1 MTKPNVVVLLLITLS
16 SNCFALNNPTITHD
30 KQLIVDPQLTL
41 PQLLEKTLQQYP
53 DSALMPALQQESMAL
68 QKRGQSWL
76 AQAPSISLS
85 YLDDTVTSEKSERE
99 FEGVLELPLWN
110 WGQQDAGINVARQAK
125 IANQYKKQT
134 LRLHLS
140 ELLRVAVWGISI
152 QKQRLETVTQNYA
165 FAEQLLQKIKLQ
177 ITLGNAPKIDLL
189 VAKNEL
195 LEHKAELIA
204 LQTETI
210 LTYKRFNFL
219 TQNIYIPADFSER
232 KSIIKTINP
241 NHPLLQESNAHIM
254 RKRTELAW
262 VKATGSGQA
271 VFSIG
276 VQNVRDET
284 ESINDLGRIALG
296 LSIPF
301 GGSAHLAPEIANAQL
316 ELSQAIVGHNHL
328 YRALKSKLHKAKQEL
343 KLSEVKL
350 SIAKQRKAIA
360 TEHFQAIKHGFTMGE
375 INATDV
381 LKAQAQTFSVVQQV
395 DRYIIDVQYNIA
407 LYNQA
412 VGVLP

>member
-1 MTKPNVVVLLLITLS
+1 MTKPNVVVLLLIALS

-254 RKRTELAW
+254 RKRTELTW

-412 VGVLP
+412 VGVLL